1 MNIPNSVPA
10 YRRPNRVVREDPNR
24 EGLLYAGTEFGI
36 FISFDNG
43 AHWQSFQLN
52 LPNVPVTDIKLH
64 HNDLIIST
72 QGRAFWIIDNITSLH
87 QITPQFATTDVHL
100 FNSRDGYRTR
110 AGTTNLG
117 PAVEYYLP
125 SAAAGPVI
133 LEILDAKGAV
143 INSYNSETPATTGRA
158 ARGGGGATDA
168 PAQDD

>member
-43 AHWQSFQLN
+43 AHWQSFQMN

-64 HNDLIIST
+64 HNDLIVST
-72 QGRAFWIIDNITSLH
+72 HGRAFWIIDHITSL
-87 QITPQFATTDVHL
+87 PQLASATTTDVHL
-100 FNSRDGYRTR
+100 FKPRDGSRTR
-110 AGTTNLG
+110 VGPANLG

-125 SAAAGPVI
+125 SNTAG
-133 LEILDAKGAV
+133 
-143 INSYNSETPATTGRA
+143 
-158 ARGGGGATDA
+158 
-168 PAQDD
+168 